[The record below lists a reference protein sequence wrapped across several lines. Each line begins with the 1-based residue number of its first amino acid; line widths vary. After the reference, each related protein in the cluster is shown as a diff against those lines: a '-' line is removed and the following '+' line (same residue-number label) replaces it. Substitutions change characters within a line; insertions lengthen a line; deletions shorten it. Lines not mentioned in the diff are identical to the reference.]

1 MESASLRVLIVG
13 GGFGGLYAAR
23 ALARSPVRVTIVDR
37 CNYHLFQPLL
47 YQVATAAL
55 SPGDI
60 AQPIRA
66 ILSRQK
72 NAEVVLGT
80 VVSVDIGRRV
90 AVLEDGEIPYDRL
103 IVAAGA
109 THSYFG
115 HADWERSAHGLK
127 SLEDALEIRRRF
139 FLAFEAAERKGARAG
154 TRTGVADHPR

>member
-1 MESASLRVLIVG
+1 MESASPRVLIVG

-23 ALARSPVRVTIVDR
+23 ALAKAPVRVTIVDR

-60 AQPIRA
+60 AQPIRS
-66 ILSRQK
+66 ILSRQE

-80 VVSVDIGRRV
+80 VVSVDVGRRLV
-90 AVLEDGEIPYDRL
+90 VLEDGEIAYDRL

-109 THSYFG
+109 AHSYFG
-115 HADWERSAHGLK
+115 HGDWEKSARGLK
-127 SLEDALEIRRRF
+127 TLEDALEIPRRF
-139 FLAFEAAERKGARAG
+139 L
-154 TRTGVADHPR
+154 

>member
-1 MESASLRVLIVG
+1 MESASPRVLIVG

-23 ALARSPVRVTIVDR
+23 ALAKAPVSVTIVDR

-66 ILSRQK
+66 IVGRQK

-80 VVSVDIGRRV
+80 VGSVDLEGRRV
-90 AVLEDGEIPYDRL
+90 ILADGEIPYERL
-103 IVAAGA
+103 IVA
-109 THSYFG
+109 
-115 HADWERSAHGLK
+115 
-127 SLEDALEIRRRF
+127 
-139 FLAFEAAERKGARAG
+139 
-154 TRTGVADHPR
+154 